1 MKWIQTECRRCTE
14 TFRYMYLGNR
24 GRRRLYCPD
33 CKKLEI
39 KDANAFTA
47 AMVSEQRRMR
57 REAAHA

>member
-1 MKWIQTECRRCTE
+1 
-14 TFRYMYLGNR
+14 MYLGNR